1 MVTIL
6 HRTFLFATLSLFAAV
21 PALRA
26 STWTQPTPEQLK
38 MTSDPAAP
46 DAPAVYL
53 FREEIV
59 DDNVHFHRVYAQI
72 KILTEK
78 GKEEFSD
85 IEIPY
90 EGSNSDIK
98 AVEGR
103 TIHADGTVI
112 PFTGKPYSKE
122 LVKSGDV
129 KWMAKVFSMPDVQVG
144 SILEYRWE
152 LQYGDNWYIPPH
164 FYLQQS
170 VFTHKAHYH
179 FIPLNMATTSKILTT
194 KDAFG
199 KENVASRLLYY
210 PNLPTGV
217 KVRAGMDG
225 YDLRGGECSRR
236 LPRKNSRPRWIA
248 MPTSCSSTIRRPRR
262 AGISGKR
269 RVRSGRRMWTASPI
283 PRTRSGRRWR
293 GSWGPGDSDD
303 QKLRK
308 IYAAVMTVENTRSH
322 ARALRR
328 GEQGRGAAG
337 ENGGGY
343 MGAEAGK
350 RR

>member
-1 MVTIL
+1 VDTIL
-6 HRTFLFATLSLFAAV
+6 RRTFLFAILSLWAAIPAWGV
-21 PALRA
+21 P
-26 STWTQPTPEQLK
+26 TWTQPTPEELK

-53 FREEIV
+53 FREEFV
-59 DDNVHFHRVYAQI
+59 DDNVHFHRVYARI

-90 EGSNSDIK
+90 EGGGSDIK

-144 SILEYRWE
+144 SIIEYRWE
-152 LQYGDNWYIPPH
+152 LQYNDNWYIPPR
-164 FYLQQS
+164 FYLQQT

-179 FIPLNMATTSKILTT
+179 FVPLNMATTTKMLIS

-210 PNLPTGV
+210 PNLPPGV

-225 YDLRGGECSRR
+225 YDLLVENVPALTRR
-236 LPRKNSRPRWIA
+236 NFRRRWIA
-248 MPTSCSSTIRRPRR
+248 MPTSCSSTIRLPLREW
-262 AGISGKR
+262 ISGKTR
-269 RVRSGRRMWTASPI
+269 ARSGRRMWIVLPT
-283 PRTRSGRRWR
+283 RLTRSARR
-293 GSWGPGDSDD
+293 
-303 QKLRK
+303 
-308 IYAAVMTVENTRSH
+308 
-322 ARALRR
+322 
-328 GEQGRGAAG
+328 
-337 ENGGGY
+337 
-343 MGAEAGK
+343 
-350 RR
+350 